1 MTNRQITK
9 LVREGRYVA
18 EVDVTLVETD
28 HEWAPYI
35 DAADVRRLDHVRLA
49 LRKGDLSSAAK
60 LGRIFE
66 MKPVAAE

>member
-18 EVDVTLVETD
+18 EVDVTLIETD

-35 DAADVRRLDHVRLA
+35 DAADVRRLDQVRLA
-49 LRKGDLSSAAK
+49 LRKGDLPSAAK
-60 LGRIFE
+60 IGRIFE